1 MASKHEEVK
10 QAAED
15 SLLAFIR
22 LIAPHRV
29 LSPCHIELIRWWTRE
44 DAKSHQLTLMPRDHQ
59 KSALIAYRVAW
70 TITKRPE
77 STVLYISSTAN
88 LAEKQLKFIKD
99 IFTSKIYRRYW
110 PEMVNL
116 DEGRREK
123 WTSSEISVDH
133 PIRKQEGVRD
143 PTIFTGGLTT
153 SLTGMH
159 CSLAVLDDV
168 VVQENAY
175 TKEGR
180 QKVKEQYSLLA
191 SIESADAAEWTVGT
205 RYHADDLYGA
215 QVDMMAEEYDET
227 GTLISQEPV
236 YEVYQREVEDVGD
249 GTGNYLWPRQQRYD
263 GRWFGFDQRVLS
275 RKRAQYLDR
284 SQFRAQYYNNPNDPD
299 NEVIDSGLFQR
310 YDRKY
315 LERSDGV
322 WTMKG
327 KRLQVFAAIDFAF
340 SLNSAADYTAIAVVG
355 INSLGAIYVLDIERF
370 RSNRITDYFDAL
382 IALHQKWGFRKLRAE
397 VSVAQEVIV
406 EELKARV
413 REQGYGLSIDKH
425 RPTRNEGDKAE
436 RIHAILAPRYENQ
449 TIWHYDGGFVSD
461 LEDELRQEHPRH
473 DDLKDALASAITITV
488 VPQERSSSNVIPIN
502 INSRFGGVAFRG

>member
-1 MASKHEEVK
+1 MSKHDDIK

-15 SLLAFIR
+15 SLFAFIR
-22 LIAPHRV
+22 LVAPHRV
-29 LSPCHIELIRWWTRE
+29 LSECHKDLIRWWTRP
-44 DAKSHQLTLMPRDHQ
+44 DAKNYQLTLMPRDHQ

-70 TITKRPE
+70 AITKNPAI
-77 STVLYISSTAN
+77 TVLYISSTAN

-99 IFTSKIYRRYW
+99 ILTSKIYRRYW
-110 PEMVNL
+110 PEMVNVE
-116 DEGRREK
+116 EGKREK
-123 WTSSEISVDH
+123 WTTSEMAVDH
-133 PIRKQEGVRD
+133 PLRKKEAVRD

-205 RYHADDLYGA
+205 RYHADDLYGS
-215 QVDMMAEEYDET
+215 QIDMMAEEFDE
-227 GTLISQEPV
+227 GGNMISQEAV

-249 GTGNYLWPRQQRYD
+249 GTGEFLWPRQQRYD

-299 NEVIDSGLFQR
+299 NEVISSDLFQM

-315 LERSDGV
+315 LEKSNGI
-322 WTMKG
+322 WTMRG
-327 KRLQVFAAIDFAF
+327 KPLNVFAAIDFAF
-340 SLNSAADYTAIAVVG
+340 SLSSTADYTAIAIIGV
-355 INSLGAIYVLDIERF
+355 NSAGAIYVLELMRF
-370 RSNRITDYFDAL
+370 RSNRISDYFSAL
-382 IALHQKWGFRKLRAE
+382 IELHQKWGFRKLNAE
-397 VSVAQEVIV
+397 VTVAQEVIV
-406 EELKARV
+406 EELRVRV
-413 REQGYGLSIDKH
+413 REAGYGLSVTSH
-425 RPTRNEGDKAE
+425 RPVRQDGAKAE

-449 TIWHYDGGFVSD
+449 SVWHYDGGYIYD
-461 LEDELRQEHPRH
+461 LEEELKQEHPRH
-473 DDLKDALASAITITV
+473 DDLKDALASAVSIIVIPKENT
-488 VPQERSSSNVIPIN
+488 SSNIIPISTH
-502 INSRFGGVAFRG
+502 SRFGGVAFRG

>member
-1 MASKHEEVK
+1 MSKHDEIK
-10 QAAED
+10 LAAEE

-29 LSPCHIELIRWWTRE
+29 LSPCHVDLIRWWTRD

-70 TITKRPE
+70 TITKKPE
-77 STVLYISSTAN
+77 STFLYISSTAN

-99 IFTSKIYRRYW
+99 ILTSKIYRRYW
-110 PEMVNL
+110 PEMVNM

-123 WTSSEISVDH
+123 WTTSEIAVDH

-159 CSLAVLDDV
+159 CSNAVLDDV

-191 SIESADAAEWTVGT
+191 SIESADASEWTVGT
-205 RYHADDLYGA
+205 RYHADDLYGS
-215 QVDMMAEEYDET
+215 QIDMMAEEFDEA
-227 GTLISQEPV
+227 GNMVSQEPV

-299 NEVIDSGLFQR
+299 NEVIGSHLFQK
-310 YDRKY
+310 YDRKF
-315 LERSDGV
+315 LEKRGGT
-322 WTMKG
+322 WTIRG
-327 KRLQVFAAIDFAF
+327 KTLAVFAAIDFAF
-340 SLNSAADYTAIAVVG
+340 SLKATADYTAIAVVG
-355 INSLGAIYVLDIERF
+355 VNSSGEIYVLEILRF
-370 RSNRITDYFDAL
+370 RSNRITDYFDSL
-382 IALHQKWGFRKLRAE
+382 MDLHMKWGFRKLRAE

-406 EELKARV
+406 EELRARV
-413 REQGYGLSIDKH
+413 REAGYGLSIDTH

-436 RIHAILAPRYENQ
+436 RIHAILAPRYESLS
-449 TIWHYDGGFVSD
+449 IWHYDSGSISD
-461 LEDELRQEHPRH
+461 LEDELKQEHPRH
-473 DDLKDALASAITITV
+473 DDLKDALASAVSISV
-488 VPQERSSSNVIPIN
+488 VPKERQAANVVSISTH
-502 INSRFGGVAFRG
+502 SRFGGVAFRG

>member
-1 MASKHEEVK
+1 MSKHDEIK

-29 LSPCHIELIRWWTRE
+29 LSACHIELIRWWTRD
-44 DAKSHQLTLMPRDHQ
+44 DAKTHQLTLMPRDHQ

-70 TITKRPE
+70 LITRKPE
-77 STVLYISSTAN
+77 STILYISSTAN

-99 IFTSKIYRRYW
+99 ILTSKIYRRYW
-110 PEMVNL
+110 PEMVNME
-116 DEGRREK
+116 EGRREK
-123 WTSSEISVDH
+123 WTTSEISIDH
-133 PIRKQEGVRD
+133 PIRKAEGVRD

-159 CSLAVLDDV
+159 CSQAVLDDV

-191 SIESADAAEWTVGT
+191 SIESADAGEWTVGT

-215 QVDMMAEEYDET
+215 QIDMMAEEFDEN
-227 GTLISQEPV
+227 GNMVSQEPV

-299 NEVIDSGLFQR
+299 NEVIAGNLFQR

-315 LERSDGV
+315 LERRDGA
-322 WTMKG
+322 WTAKG
-327 KRLQVFAAIDFAF
+327 KRLAVFAAIDFAF
-340 SLNSAADYTAIAVVG
+340 SLRSEADYTAIAVIGV
-355 INSLGAIYVLDIERF
+355 NNLGAIYVLDLERF

-382 IALHQKWGFRKLRAE
+382 IELHTKWGFRKLRAE

-406 EELKARV
+406 EELKAKV
-413 REQGYGLSIDKH
+413 REAGYGLSIDSH

-436 RIHAILAPRYENQ
+436 RIHAILAPRYENLS
-449 TIWHYDGGFVSD
+449 IWHYDSGAIAD
-461 LEDELRQEHPRH
+461 LEDELKQEHPRH
-473 DDLKDALASAITITV
+473 DDLKDALASAVAISV
-488 VPQERSSSNVIPIN
+488 VPKERESSNIVN
-502 INSRFGGVAFRG
+502 ITTHSRFGGVSFRG